1 MIFITQTN
9 TGIFVKR
16 APQEQ
21 IFDTEAILPERS
33 YTSREPF
40 SPSSGFVMLMSVGY
54 VLIS

>member
-9 TGIFVKR
+9 TGIMVKR

-40 SPSSGFVMLMSVGY
+40 SPSSGFVMLMSVRY